1 VPGLIRA
8 ATRTAVIA
16 GTATAVAGRVQRRQ
30 ASRFA
35 DRDAQLAVQQQNAYE
50 QAAGAQAAGAQPAG
64 YAEPAPEPAYYQPA
78 PAAAAVSQEDRL
90 SQLKQLGDLKAQGIL
105 TEEEFQA
112 EKAKILAS

>member
-50 QAAGAQAAGAQPAG
+50 QAAGAQQAG
-64 YAEPAPEPAYYQPA
+64 YAQPAPEPAYYQPA

>member
-50 QAAGAQAAGAQPAG
+50 QAAGAQPAG